1 MADYVIYPLDCNGEP
16 LAAAHANCPSDD
28 EALAAAIK
36 TLPLMA
42 RAEVWLDDR
51 CVGRVSGVSCAQV
64 SMGHDA
70 HA

>member
-16 LAAAHANCPSDD
+16 LTGAHANCPSDD
-28 EALAAAIK
+28 EALAAAIR

-51 CVGRVSGVSCAQV
+51 CIGRVSGVICTASGA
-64 SMGHDA
+64 GHAA
-70 HA
+70 HP